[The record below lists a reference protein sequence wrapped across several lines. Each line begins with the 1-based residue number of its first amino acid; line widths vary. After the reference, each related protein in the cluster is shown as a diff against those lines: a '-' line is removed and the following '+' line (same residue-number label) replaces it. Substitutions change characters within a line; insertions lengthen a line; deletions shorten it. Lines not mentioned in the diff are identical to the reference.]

1 MKVSGT
7 SANDIGNGVFRRGR
21 WLEAQWAGKQV
32 GAKNWIESFSL
43 THTLATLL
51 MGFVGA
57 ILQLSLGMSG
67 TVRGK
72 PQRIDWTPPNSGFA
86 HLPWCSDTYPSF
98 PISSRMLVRYLEIAS
113 SDTLHD
119 PVPHSDSMLVESGR
133 HESNLCLSRK
143 GCSQIARLM
152 LLSNLV

>member
-57 ILQLSLGMSG
+57 VLQLSLGMSG

-72 PQRIDWTPPNSGFA
+72 PQRIDWTPSPKLGFRPPA
-86 HLPWCSDTYPSF
+86 
-98 PISSRMLVRYLEIAS
+98 LVFRYLPEF
-113 SDTLHD
+113 
-119 PVPHSDSMLVESGR
+119 PYFVEDAGEVLGDHQLR
-133 HESNLCLSRK
+133 YP
-143 GCSQIARLM
+143 A
-152 LLSNLV
+152 